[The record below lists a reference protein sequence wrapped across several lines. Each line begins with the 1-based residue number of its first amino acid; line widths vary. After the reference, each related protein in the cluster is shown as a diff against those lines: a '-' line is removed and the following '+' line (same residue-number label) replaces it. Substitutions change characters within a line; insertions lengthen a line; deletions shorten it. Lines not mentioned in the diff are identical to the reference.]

1 MMANTSGKPIERQ
14 KKDLNAHEV
23 LSTLYLEAS
32 KMQAQ
37 MHESRALQE
46 LKYLKP
52 SEIGKQKDKMDAA
65 VNKLVALEKQVKESH
80 EREGTD
86 IVVPKKWA
94 KDSMDELASSQC
106 FVVPSCI
113 WQNTMW
119 GSASRSEFNVAD
131 EVKQVGNWGS
141 SKCCGWQLKLC
152 WLLCKKEKLI
162 SAINRVIPKMYCSL
176 SEDDIEILHRCIQ
189 LIF

>member
-94 KDSMDELASSQC
+94 KDCKSLA
-106 FVVPSCI
+106 
-113 WQNTMW
+113 
-119 GSASRSEFNVAD
+119 
-131 EVKQVGNWGS
+131 
-141 SKCCGWQLKLC
+141 
-152 WLLCKKEKLI
+152 LLVRDIVECKKAPVANSGGSNRKDLQDLI
-162 SAINRVIPKMYCSL
+162 REQNERLSHAADAI
-176 SEDDIEILHRCIQ
+176 DADIKELQQCIKR
-189 LIF
+189 LGS